1 MVAPLSSGV
10 WVPRQHEWE
19 RWWQD
24 LRSQTCS
31 PVKVWAGCSFGDS
44 ELSLLSHHVLECV
57 FVAGL
62 LDLIV
67 ARGNGIRQR
76 LSSGHGCHTCIN
88 LALCTCRSAVVSPI
102 PLTCRFL
109 LQSSGVPVS
118 FYLCFAALRASGSR
132 WDPEKV
138 PWMGWPC
145 WIRLPHK
152 FKREYEAAGSRR
164 GRHLFSFRATSDG
177 AFEGGLEKIFEAPER
192 LKLPDTSLLSS
203 ACSHSPAS
211 CCGWFKCSALSS
223 PL

>member
-1 MVAPLSSGV
+1 MQCFPILNQMSCFDFLLTCFLSVIYLFGVFLFCFVFKLLPYMVAPLSSGV

-67 ARGNGIRQR
+67 ASCNGIRQR

-118 FYLCFAALRASGSR
+118 FYLCFFFSQHCRSASIGQPLGSR
-132 WDPEKV
+132 K
-138 PWMGWPC
+138 
-145 WIRLPHK
+145 
-152 FKREYEAAGSRR
+152 
-164 GRHLFSFRATSDG
+164 G
-177 AFEGGLEKIFEAPER
+177 ALNGLA
-192 LKLPDTSLLSS
+192 LLDK
-203 ACSHSPAS
+203 ASP
-211 CCGWFKCSALSS
+211 
-223 PL
+223 